1 MGIISLDPA
10 VQVILIPVIIFA
22 LSFHE
27 FSHGWMAYRFGDPT
41 AKNAGRLT
49 LNPMA
54 HLDIFGSLALYFMGF
69 GWAKPVPVD
78 PRYLANPKRDM
89 MWIALAGPISNL
101 IVALISGMLF
111 SIFLKFGIINVELV
125 RMARFFSDLPPLAQV
140 LTMSLKI
147 NLVLAIFNFIPIPPL
162 DGSRILGG
170 LIPYKY
176 QNELAKFEFYGPRV
190 LMGLIILSMFTRI
203 NIFSIIISPIMTI
216 FLKLFT
222 FGIY

>member
-27 FSHGWMAYRFGDPT
+27 FSHGWMAHRYGDPT

-54 HLDIFGSLALYFMGF
+54 HLDVFGSMALYFMGF

-78 PRYLANPKRDM
+78 PRYLANPKKDM
-89 MWIALAGPISNL
+89 MRIALAGPVSNL
-101 IVALISGMLF
+101 IVALISGILL
-111 SIFLKFGIINVELV
+111 SILLRFGLIGNQSTLV
-125 RMARFFSDLPPLAQV
+125 VV
-140 LTMSLKI
+140 LIMSLQI

-162 DGSRILGG
+162 DGSRILEG

-176 QNELAKFEFYGPRV
+176 HNELAKFEYYGPRV
-190 LMGLIILSMFTRI
+190 LMGLILLSMFTRF
-203 NIFSIIISPIMTI
+203 NIFSVIISPIMTI

>member
-27 FSHGWMAYRFGDPT
+27 FSHGWVASRFGDQT
-41 AKNAGRLT
+41 ARYAGRLT

-54 HLDIFGSLALYFMGF
+54 HLDLFGTMALYFMGF

-78 PRYLANPKRDM
+78 PRNLQNPKQDM
-89 MWIALAGPISNL
+89 MWISLAGPVSNL
-101 IVALISGMLF
+101 ILALISGILL
-111 SIFLKFGIINVELV
+111 SILLRLGIIG
-125 RMARFFSDLPPLAQV
+125 SQSPLIMV
-140 LTMSLKI
+140 LIMSLQI
-147 NLVLAIFNFIPIPPL
+147 NLVLAIFNFLPIPPL
-162 DGSRILGG
+162 DGSRILEGMV
-170 LIPYKY
+170 PNKY
-176 QNELAKFEFYGPRV
+176 HNELAKFEYYGPRI
-190 LMGLIILSMFTRI
+190 LFGLILISMFTRF
-203 NIFSIIISPIMTI
+203 NIFSVIISPIMSI

>member
-27 FSHGWMAYRFGDPT
+27 FSHGWMAHRYGDPT

-54 HLDIFGSLALYFMGF
+54 HLDLFGTMALYFMGF

-78 PRYLANPKRDM
+78 PRYLANPKKDM
-89 MWIALAGPISNL
+89 MRIALAGPVSNL
-101 IVALISGMLF
+101 ILAFTSGVFL
-111 SIFLKFGIINVELV
+111 SILLRLGIIG
-125 RMARFFSDLPPLAQV
+125 SQSPLIMV
-140 LTMSLKI
+140 LIMSLQI

-162 DGSRILGG
+162 DGSRILEG

-176 QNELAKFEFYGPRV
+176 HSELAKLEYYGPRV
-190 LMGLIILSMFTRI
+190 LFGLILISMFTRF
-203 NIFSIIISPIMTI
+203 NIFSVIISPVMSI

>member
-1 MGIISLDPA
+1 MGIYALDPA

-27 FSHGWMAYRFGDPT
+27 FSHGWMAYRYGDPT

-54 HLDIFGSLALYFMGF
+54 HLDIFGSLALYLMGF

-89 MWIALAGPISNL
+89 MWIALAGPVSNL
-101 IVALISGMLF
+101 IVALISGILL
-111 SIFLKFGIINVELV
+111 SILLRLGLI
-125 RMARFFSDLPPLAQV
+125 SGQSP
-140 LTMSLKI
+140 LTMVLIMSLQI

-170 LIPYKY
+170 LILYKY
-176 QNELAKFEFYGPRV
+176 QNELAKFEYYGPRI
-190 LMGLIILSMFTRI
+190 LMGLILLSMFTRF
-203 NIFSIIISPIMTI
+203 NIFSVIISPIMTI

>member
-1 MGIISLDPA
+1 MGIYALDPA

-27 FSHGWMAYRFGDPT
+27 FSHGWMAYRYGDPT
-41 AKNAGRLT
+41 AKNVGRLT

-54 HLDIFGSLALYFMGF
+54 HLDVFGSLALYLMGF

-89 MWIALAGPISNL
+89 MWIALAGPVSNL
-101 IVALISGMLF
+101 IVALISGTLL
-111 SIFLKFGIINVELV
+111 SVLLRLGLISGQ
-125 RMARFFSDLPPLAQV
+125 SP
-140 LTMSLKI
+140 LTMVLIMSLQI

-176 QNELAKFEFYGPRV
+176 QNELAKFEYYGPRV
-190 LMGLIILSMFTRI
+190 LMGLIILSMFTRF
-203 NIFSIIISPIMTI
+203 NIFSVIISPIMTI